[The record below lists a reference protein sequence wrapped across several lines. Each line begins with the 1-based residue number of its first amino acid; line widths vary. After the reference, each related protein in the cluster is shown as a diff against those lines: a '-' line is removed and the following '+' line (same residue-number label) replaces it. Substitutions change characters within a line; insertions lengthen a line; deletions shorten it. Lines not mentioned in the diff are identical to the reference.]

1 MARSLWKGAISFGL
15 VNVPVELFPAEER
28 KEFQF
33 SMLDKRDLSPVGYK
47 RYNKK
52 SGKEVAW
59 NDIVK
64 GYEYDKDRYVVL
76 TEEDFRRANVK
87 ATRTID
93 IKAFVPAKEIPAQY
107 FETPYYLVPSGR
119 GEKVYALL
127 RETLK
132 STGRAAVAQVVIRT
146 TQHLCVVAPIGRA
159 LMLIT
164 LRYADQLR
172 GTSGF
177 ELPAESLKTAGV
189 TSKEV
194 DLAQRLVDDMTE
206 HWKPGEFKDTYHDD
220 LMRRIKEKIKS
231 GETEEITRPE
241 GEEPEKPRSAQII
254 DLAALL
260 KQSLDKGAPR
270 TKTGNGRRSKSSKSP
285 LRVVSSRGS
294 AKTPAK
300 RKRA

>member
-15 VNVPVELFPAEER
+15 VNVPVELFPAEAR

-33 SMLDKRDLSPVGYK
+33 SMLDKRDLPPVG
-47 RYNKK
+47 
-52 SGKEVAW
+52 
-59 NDIVK
+59 
-64 GYEYDKDRYVVL
+64 L
-76 TEEDFRRANVK
+76 
-87 ATRTID
+87 
-93 IKAFVPAKEIPAQY
+93 
-107 FETPYYLVPSGR
+107 
-119 GEKVYALL
+119 
-127 RETLK
+127 
-132 STGRAAVAQVVIRT
+132 RT

-231 GETEEITRPE
+231 GETEEITKPE
-241 GEEPEKPRSAQII
+241 GEEAEKPRAAQII

-260 KQSLDKGAPR
+260 K
-270 TKTGNGRRSKSSKSP
+270 
-285 LRVVSSRGS
+285 
-294 AKTPAK
+294 
-300 RKRA
+300 